1 MKIKKLEDIVFTPI
15 DNVKKYLLSF
25 DNLPFDNFNIVRKI
39 LHFIKYGVASL
50 VLHSYVFLI
59 NFIVIVSYLL
69 KHSLFIIFLAFLFFQ
84 IEKLSYK
91 LTFSIS
97 ALIFLYYSILIIIGI
112 ITKINDVI
120 FKENTFELSFNSKNN
135 SKNDLIIVGFLLF
148 TLSFVFLLR
157 SISHFDRTILLQPNI
172 SLNTFIVFSIQIPL
186 NAIFLDFIST
196 FIGEKKIFI
205 EQIPLYLKVLL
216 YLYKVLGTSAL
227 IVWIFDFIGIKMKD
241 V

>member
-1 MKIKKLEDIVFTPI
+1 MENFCYPNHKKLLTTLVFRYCWACACVFVFVENKQVILIFSFNLIPYFCFGQSLQQQQTESHGTLVAILQNCIKKVIKRNYSDFNTMKIKKLEDFVFTPI
-15 DNVKKYLLSF
+15 DYVKKYLLSF

-97 ALIFLYYSILIIIGI
+97 ALIFLYYSI
-112 ITKINDVI
+112 
-120 FKENTFELSFNSKNN
+120 
-135 SKNDLIIVGFLLF
+135 
-148 TLSFVFLLR
+148 
-157 SISHFDRTILLQPNI
+157 
-172 SLNTFIVFSIQIPL
+172 
-186 NAIFLDFIST
+186 
-196 FIGEKKIFI
+196 
-205 EQIPLYLKVLL
+205 KV
-216 YLYKVLGTSAL
+216 VN
-227 IVWIFDFIGIKMKD
+227 
-241 V
+241 